1 MGASVED
8 PMTGAKI
15 AVVAF
20 GGNALIRKDEPGYQ
34 DDQLAHAG
42 ALAEA
47 LLPFLEDGWRLL
59 LVHGNGPQVGNSL
72 IRVEESV
79 GKVPGLSLD
88 ACVAE
93 TGGSIGYFL
102 ELGLRNALAARG
114 REAEV
119 VSLLTPV
126 EVGSDDPGLV
136 TPTKPVGPFYTRYRA
151 DYLVR
156 MFDWDLVED
165 AGRGY
170 RRVVPSPHP
179 IRVLNAEL
187 VATLLGR
194 ADVVIA
200 GGGGGVPVIRE
211 GGRLSGVEAVIDKDH
226 TAALLAR
233 AVRAELFLVLTAVDH
248 VSLDFGKE
256 TERPLRR
263 ITASEAERHL
273 RAGQFP
279 PGSMGPKMEAAVAVA
294 RDPGGTVLITSVEA
308 LPAALEEK
316 AGTRIVP
323 DEE

>member
-1 MGASVED
+1 
-8 PMTGAKI
+8 MTGAKI

-34 DDQLAHAG
+34 DDQIAHAG

-47 LLPFLEDGWRLL
+47 LLPFLDDGYRLL

-72 IRVEESV
+72 IRMEESV

-102 ELGLRNALAARG
+102 ELALRNAFLAHG
-114 REAEV
+114 REAGV

-126 EVGSDDPGLV
+126 EVAPDDPGLV
-136 TPTKPVGPFYTRYRA
+136 NPTKPVGPFYSRYRA

-170 RRVVPSPHP
+170 RRVVPSPRP
-179 IRVLNAEL
+179 VRIWNAEL
-187 VATLLGR
+187 VAALLER
-194 ADVVIA
+194 TDVVIA
-200 GGGGGVPVIRE
+200 GGGGGVPVTRRD
-211 GGRLSGVEAVIDKDH
+211 GHLAGVEAVIDKDY

-233 AVRAELFLVLTAVDH
+233 AVKAELFLILTAVDH
-248 VSLDFGKE
+248 VSLDYGKE
-256 TERPLRR
+256 TERPLGRV
-263 ITASEAERHL
+263 TASEVERHR

-279 PGSMGPKMEAAVAVA
+279 PGSMGPKIEAAVEIA
-294 RDPGGTVLITSVEA
+294 RDLGATVLITSVEA